1 MDIAKEIAVRAADIE
16 QRIQMYLPKAE
27 GYQHTIFEAMDY
39 SVTAGGKR
47 LRPFLPY
54 IYISLTRLR
63 NFIRNL
69 LFRSR
74 LSVCCI
80 FHCSFCSI
88 CHIFL
93 FIGFFCCFFYF

>member
-47 LRPFLPY
+47 LRPMLMEASYEMFGG
-54 IYISLTRLR
+54 TEDCRA
-63 NFIRNL
+63 
-69 LFRSR
+69 
-74 LSVCCI
+74 
-80 FHCSFCSI
+80 FHGGNRMYSHVFA
-88 CHIFL
+88 
-93 FIGFFCCFFYF
+93 GT